1 VKQAGQKAFSLIE
14 LLSVISIIAILASLL
29 LVSLASAKAKSRQ
42 AACINNLHQIGL
54 GFTGFALD
62 HEGKYPMDLA
72 ERLGGSLEYDD
83 SRLITNTPFSTDF
96 HHFAALSNEVPN
108 VKIMVCPA
116 DRQRRPAK
124 NYQTFTNDNL
134 SYWANTKAQ
143 PHASL
148 STLAGDWN
156 IHNTGA
162 SSNDIER
169 LAFGQELHRLKGSVL
184 FADGR
189 VEITRTLAVAAPASP
204 GTIAVTKP
212 TPPTRDPAA
221 GVPTTRSQPTSIA
234 PTPAAPPSSP
244 AQSTPPTM
252 SAPVLTRASID
263 SQRTNTVA
271 NPPATPETQG
281 RFGSVRRV
289 SRNSEAVRP
298 DPAPADDQ
306 QRVIISGDAPPTRPD
321 EPWDTPGFHIFK
333 LFAFVSYLISLLWAI
348 IALLIL
354 YLRSRL
360 AQREQ
365 ERAGAVP
372 EQQQ

>member
-83 SRLITNTPFSTDF
+83 SRLITNTPFSRDF

-134 SYWANTKAQ
+134 SYWANSKAQ

-189 VEITRTLAVAAPASP
+189 VEITRTLAVATSASP
-204 GTIAVTKP
+204 GPIVATKP
-212 TPPTRDPAA
+212 NPPTPQPAA
-221 GVPTTRSQPTSIA
+221 GAPTSRSQPTSVA
-234 PTPAAPPSSP
+234 PTPAAPPSSRP
-244 AQSTPPTM
+244 QTTPPTT
-252 SAPVLTRASID
+252 SAPDPARPQPID
-263 SQRTNTVA
+263 SQSTNDA
-271 NPPATPETQG
+271 AKPPANAATQG
-281 RFGSVRRV
+281 RFGNSRRISPSPDSVRPEP
-289 SRNSEAVRP
+289 S
-298 DPAPADDQ
+298 PAGDQ
-306 QRVIISGDAPPTRPD
+306 PLVILSGDAPPAPPD
-321 EPWDTPGFHIFK
+321 EPWDTPGFRIFK

-365 ERAGAVP
+365 ERASSISD
-372 EQQQ
+372 QS